1 MSDFLH
7 SLRSGKFKRTDNR
20 SYNDP
25 KYRGSNRR
33 SENGR
38 RQGAQ
43 HQLAA
48 AEQITASVKDA
59 FTEIKSVLEDIAANQ
74 NRLADAIESIAEIL
88 KQRLTNSFEP
98 MADKQ
103 SSLEADSGIDV
114 LDDSSKQVVNTENHD
129 HEQLLEQILG
139 LREKGFSYDKI
150 AQQLE
155 SEGVPI
161 ISGKGKWRGQTVS
174 RLCKQMN

>member
-25 KYRGSNRR
+25 QYRGSNRR
-33 SENGR
+33 SENDR

-43 HQLAA
+43 RQLAA

-59 FTEIKSVLEDIAANQ
+59 VAEIKGVLEDIATNQ
-74 NRLADAIESIAEIL
+74 NRLADAVESIAMIL
-88 KQRLTNSFEP
+88 KQHLQSDLES
-98 MADKQ
+98 MADHQ
-103 SSLEADSGIDV
+103 STSEAGSEPPI
-114 LDDSSKQVVNTENHD
+114 LSESSQQVENKNNLN

-139 LREKGFSYDKI
+139 LREKGFSYEKI
-150 AQQLE
+150 AQQLD
-155 SEGVPI
+155 SEGVPT

>member
-25 KYRGSNRR
+25 QHRGSNRR
-33 SENGR
+33 NENGR
-38 RQGAQ
+38 RQGVQ

-48 AEQITASVKDA
+48 VEQITASVKDA
-59 FTEIKSVLEDIAANQ
+59 FADIKSVLEGIAANQ
-74 NRLADAIESIAEIL
+74 DRLTDAIEGLAEIL
-88 KQRLTNSFEP
+88 KLHLQGDIEP
-98 MADKQ
+98 KADQ
-103 SSLEADSGIDV
+103 SGGQTAGFKTDWA
-114 LDDSSKQVVNTENHD
+114 DSSKTVVNTEKIK

-139 LREKGFSYDKI
+139 LRKKGFSFEKI
-150 AQQLE
+150 AQQLD
-155 SEGVPI
+155 SEGVPT

-174 RLCKQMN
+174 RLCKQIN

>member
-20 SYNDP
+20 SYKDP
-25 KYRGSNRR
+25 QYRGSNRR

-38 RQGAQ
+38 RRGAQ

-59 FTEIKSVLEDIAANQ
+59 VTEIKSVLEDIAANQ
-74 NRLADAIESIAEIL
+74 NRLADAMESIAEIL
-88 KQRLTNSFEP
+88 KQSLTNSFEP

-103 SSLEADSGIDV
+103 SSLEAGSEADV
-114 LDDSSKQVVNTENHD
+114 LADSSKQVVNTENLD

-139 LREKGFSYDKI
+139 LREKGVSYDKI

-155 SEGVPI
+155 SEGVPT

-174 RLCKQMN
+174 GLCKQMN

>member
-7 SLRSGKFKRTDNR
+7 SLRSGKFKRPDNR
-20 SYNDP
+20 SYKDP
-25 KYRGSNRR
+25 QYRGSNRR

-43 HQLAA
+43 LQLAA

-59 FTEIKSVLEDIAANQ
+59 FAEIRSVLENIDANQ
-74 NRLADAIESIAEIL
+74 NRLADAVESIAEIL
-88 KQRLTNSFEP
+88 KQHLQSDFEP
-98 MADKQ
+98 MADRQ
-103 SSLEADSGIDV
+103 SSLEAGSETDV
-114 LDDSSKQVVNTENHD
+114 SADSSKQVVNTKNLD
-129 HEQLLEQILG
+129 HEQLLEQILS
-139 LREKGFSYDKI
+139 LRKKGVSYDKI
-150 AQQLE
+150 AMQLE
-155 SEGVPI
+155 SEGVPT

>member
-25 KYRGSNRR
+25 QYRGSNRR
-33 SENGR
+33 AENGR

-59 FTEIKSVLEDIAANQ
+59 FAEIKSVLEDIAANQ
-74 NRLADAIESIAEIL
+74 DRLTDAIESIAEIL
-88 KQRLTNSFEP
+88 KQHLQSDVEP
-98 MADKQ
+98 ETDKTDGI
-103 SSLEADSGIDV
+103 AAGSGTDV
-114 LDDSSKQVVNTENHD
+114 LVDHSKTAVNTENID
-129 HEQLLEQILG
+129 YEQLLEQILN
-139 LREKGFSYDKI
+139 LREKGFSYEKI
-150 AQQLE
+150 AQRLE
-155 SEGVPI
+155 SEGVPT

-174 RLCKQMN
+174 RLCKQLN

>member
-33 SENGR
+33 GENDR
-38 RQGAQ
+38 RRGAQ
-43 HQLAA
+43 LQSAA
-48 AEQITASVKDA
+48 AEQITASFKDA
-59 FTEIKSVLEDIAANQ
+59 FTEIKSVLEDIAVNQ

-88 KQRLTNSFEP
+88 KQHVKSDLEP

-103 SSLEADSGIDV
+103 SSLETGSGTDV
-114 LDDSSKQVVNTENHD
+114 LADSSKQVVNTENLD

-139 LREKGFSYDKI
+139 LRKKGVSYDKI
-150 AQQLE
+150 ALQLE
-155 SEGVPI
+155 SEGVPT

-174 RLCKQMN
+174 KLCKQMN

>member
-7 SLRSGKFKRTDNR
+7 SLRSGKFKRNDNR

-25 KYRGSNRR
+25 KYRGSHRR
-33 SENGR
+33 SENDR
-38 RQGAQ
+38 RQGAKR
-43 HQLAA
+43 QLAA
-48 AEQITASVKDA
+48 AEQITVSVKDA
-59 FTEIKSVLEDIAANQ
+59 VGEIKSVLEDIAANQ

-88 KQRLTNSFEP
+88 KQGLKSDLEP
-98 MADKQ
+98 MADQ
-103 SSLEADSGIDV
+103 PSSLAAGFETDV
-114 LDDSSKQVVNTENHD
+114 LADSSKQVVNTENPD

-139 LREKGFSYDKI
+139 LREKGVSYDKI

-155 SEGVPI
+155 AEGVPT
-161 ISGKGKWRGQTVS
+161 ISGKGQWRGQTVS